1 MSCIRAIQKSGLT
14 NLPRSSE
21 LTNLHNSIYLPRR
34 IQPEKLNIQCEQDIN
49 TNYNIVLSSPTFD
62 PTMESSPP
70 NTFMQNLHE
79 RMNVYHN
86 YKDK

>member
-1 MSCIRAIQKSGLT
+1 MSCIRAIQQSSGLT
-14 NLPRSSE
+14 HLQSSGY
-21 LTNLHNSIYLPRR
+21 TNIQNTIYLPRR
-34 IQPEKLNIQCEQDIN
+34 IQPEKLNIQCEHDIN